1 MKVDSHD
8 YENIENILY
17 SKGPRMEMD
26 ANNFKIGSQ
35 LSNKNK

>member
-17 SKGPRMEMD
+17 NRGPRIEMD
-26 ANNFKIGSQ
+26 VNNFKIGS
-35 LSNKNK
+35 